1 MGGPLCD
8 VTTTDTLLE
17 VPSTRSDE
25 VKDFRVLIPDSRV
38 VYGVSDPYGQLKHGK
53 CFLQPTLHEA
63 EKNGFSFAEFVLVM
77 RMPSYHVEDVRVLKI
92 THGKEACIDC
102 IVFPIRGARPHA
114 NEGAGGR
121 VSGDKYFVCWDQGLI
136 PLFVSIPY
144 TGYITITYSKIARKL
159 PEVANSHE
167 CVKR

>member
-38 VYGVSDPYGQLKHGK
+38 VYVVSDPYGQLKHGK
-53 CFLQPTLHEA
+53 CFFQPTLHEA

-77 RMPSYHVEDVRVLKI
+77 RMRPSYHVEDIRVLKI
-92 THGKEACIDC
+92 THGKEACTDC
-102 IVFPIRGARPHA
+102 IVFPTRWRDHMLMNAL
-114 NEGAGGR
+114 
-121 VSGDKYFVCWDQGLI
+121 GDATTC
-136 PLFVSIPY
+136 
-144 TGYITITYSKIARKL
+144 
-159 PEVANSHE
+159 
-167 CVKR
+167 